1 MGFVTRRL
9 LRRFSIFGRIAD
21 LLMVGGI
28 VLRFAQKR
36 GWLGQG
42 GEDLLARL
50 GMGSAATAG
59 SASRTGNPS
68 NGLAEKVVAGGA
80 AWRIAKRLLRRR

>member
-1 MGFVTRRL
+1 MGFLTRRL

-21 LLMVGGI
+21 LLMIVGI
-28 VLRFAQKR
+28 VARFAQKR

-42 GEDLLARL
+42 AEDLLARV

-59 SASRTGNPS
+59 SASRSGNPS
-68 NGLAEKVVAGGA
+68 SGVADKVVAGGA
-80 AWRIAKRLLRRR
+80 AWRLAKRFLRRR